1 MKTYKAHYKDLT
13 HDTDIE
19 ILNTEEE
26 YRYDPLSF
34 TLDGIRFKG
43 TSLGDFG
50 LADESQYEEARSKF
64 NILKS
69 GGFTLAGREI
79 PYSYGLQGYSLD
91 IDMPVTAV
99 RKSDGSELE
108 ALIHVSFGFTD
119 PDMDKVRCRTYCDDE
134 QVYPDDAVVNEFSL
148 CIEGEKFMSAHK
160 TLCFE
165 DALIDISRQVAERY
179 YLKCCFTC
187 QYSDYS
193 PYGCDDFGTMMCF
206 RCHKDECL
214 KVNSKD
220 EFFEHLEGKEFESRQ
235 ETYLCGEYE
244 PRRKSEGYRGFVDGV

>member
-26 YRYDPLSF
+26 YKYDPLSF

-43 TSLGDFG
+43 TSLGDFE
-50 LADESQYEEARSKF
+50 LADESQFEEARTKF
-64 NILKS
+64 SILKS

-79 PYSYGLQGYSLD
+79 PYTYKLQGYALD
-91 IDMPVTAV
+91 VDMPV
-99 RKSDGSELE
+99 
-108 ALIHVSFGFTD
+108 
-119 PDMDKVRCRTYCDDE
+119 
-134 QVYPDDAVVNEFSL
+134 SL
-148 CIEGEKFMSAHK
+148 SIEGEKFVSKHK

-165 DALIDISRQVAERY
+165 DALIDINRQMKDSY
-179 YLKCCFTC
+179 YLKCCLTC

-193 PYGCDDFGTMMCF
+193 PYGSDDFGTMMCY
-206 RCHKDECL
+206 RCHKEDYL

-220 EFFEHLEGKEFESRQ
+220 EFFEYLDGKDFESRQ

-244 PRRKSEGYRGFVDGV
+244 PRRKCEGYRGFVDGVK